1 MEIKEYYLEGKIDK
15 TKNED
20 GIYIGKN
27 IIAVID
33 GVTSKT
39 NNLYNGFKSGK
50 IAKNILLQALE
61 KVNAEMSMEETL
73 NFLNGELKK
82 YHDLYGKEK
91 EYFSAQIIIYNDYYK
106 EVWNFGDCNCSIN
119 GKFHNHDKLYDRI
132 TANARALYNSI
143 LLKNGYSTNQLL
155 EKDLGSKYIEPLLK
169 NQYMYDN
176 NIHSIYGYP
185 ILNGQ
190 KIYIEQAIKY
200 SVKPGDE
207 IIFASD
213 GYPVIRNTLKESEDY
228 LKDVLANDP
237 LCIHKF
243 VNMKGLAPGNNSFDD
258 RAYIRF
264 IV

>member
-1 MEIKEYYLEGKIDK
+1 MVIKEYFLEGKINN

-20 GIYIGKN
+20 GIYIGKD

-50 IAKNILLQALE
+50 VAKDILLQALE
-61 KVNAEMSMEETL
+61 KVTSDMNMEDTL
-73 NFLNGELKK
+73 NFLNAELKK
-82 YHDLYGKEK
+82 HYDLHGKEK

-106 EVWNFGDCNCSIN
+106 EIWNFGDCNCSIN

-132 TANARALYNSI
+132 TSNARALYNSI
-143 LLKNGYSTNQLL
+143 LLETGHNTNQLL
-155 EKDLGSKYIEPLLK
+155 ACDLGSTYIEPLLA

-176 NIHSIYGYP
+176 NINSIYGYP

-190 KIYIEQAIKY
+190 EIHTEQAIKY

-207 IIFASD
+207 IIFATD
-213 GYPVIRNTLKESEDY
+213 GYPVIRKTLKESEEY
-228 LKDVLANDP
+228 LKSVLNDDP

-243 VNMKGLAPGNNSFDD
+243 VNMKGLVPGNNSFDD

-264 IV
+264 II